1 MTFDLDGGFKF
12 ISKKQTLFFKGE
24 NLSGTSMNVICD
36 AIIVLFFFIY
46 LDTCGAEE
54 SKSAGH
60 GNDVTVVVCFHL
72 RQEGLRHLVKKKTSH
87 VHCPPAQ

>member
-1 MTFDLDGGFKF
+1 MTFDLEGGFKF

-24 NLSGTSMNVICD
+24 NLSGTC
-36 AIIVLFFFIY
+36 LFFFMY

-72 RQEGLRHLVKKKTSH
+72 RQEGFRHLVKKKTSH